1 MTDRIELVR
10 LLVPA
15 YKNLRDVVIP
25 WTSGVTLIGA
35 NGAGKTNL
43 LETMALLFGT
53 DETLDRSSDRLDL
66 VSAPG
71 LSAVVR
77 HDGANMP
84 LPMDDLRVAVR
95 EASKPSSLPAG
106 AARDMEW
113 HLATNPAEFDAA
125 AVAWSNAVVRYTLRR
140 VIRTPQGWRREF
152 TRELLNSDAP
162 DAVSLLTLP
171 DSSAVP
177 ARFQWLPASRTGEQ
191 IEEDLDSAWE
201 YASNPT
207 MLLAENLGD
216 VLPMREPEGGGEALW
231 WLQEMAAD
239 VATAELRL
247 TSPQVEVTPDP
258 SDFAGGVLCHL
269 TRDGETTTLGSSS
282 DHATIVRF
290 SAGQRR
296 WLDEALGRAADGLRS
311 FADLAQLYGV
321 MLHRLDDESFFAAV
335 MENLEADQR
344 VATEEYWDYES
355 FRDILASLETELR
368 AAADEMFQTTE
379 AHPVM
384 RMFLRSWLPAIA
396 AHRETIVVR
405 AFDEPEAHL
414 HPAAQRKVA
423 DALESLRLGGQNI
436 VVSTHSPVFV
446 EQPEWST
453 LRVAN
458 GRVTLVDP
466 TKSPARSQ
474 LARDLGVT
482 SGELLNGISWILVVE
497 GEHDRLVLDWAFG
510 DELRRLRV
518 AVVRMFGTENI
529 KATLELDFVQA
540 YLDVPMTVMLDNTSV
555 DRVTD
560 KRLGDKALTDEEFK
574 ARQLLKEAKARHKQL
589 DLIGLNRV
597 DIAAYLGERAIR
609 ATVPRFPGWSD
620 VLRRFAATGSRD
632 RFKEW
637 LMGQAGVD
645 LQAASAIEATL
656 RRMRELGE
664 PLADDL
670 PLKMNE
676 FLAKVQA
683 VVE

>member
-1 MTDRIELVR
+1 MTDQIELVR

-15 YKNLRDVVIP
+15 YKNLRDVVLP
-25 WTSGVTLIGA
+25 WTSGITLIGA

-53 DETLDRSSDRLDL
+53 DETLDRNSDRLDL
-66 VSAPG
+66 AVAPG

-77 HDGANMP
+77 HDKANMP
-84 LPMDDLRVAVR
+84 PPLDDLRVATR
-95 EASKPSSLPAG
+95 EASKPNSLPAD
-106 AARDMEW
+106 AIRDIDW
-113 HLATNPAEFDAA
+113 YLATNPAELDAA
-125 AVAWSNAVVRYTLRR
+125 AVAWSNAVVRYTLRW

-152 TRELLNSDAP
+152 TRELLNSDAL

-171 DSSAVP
+171 DASAVP
-177 ARFQWLPASRTGEQ
+177 ARFQWLPSSRTGEQ

-201 YASNPT
+201 YASKPT
-207 MLLAENLGD
+207 MLLAEKLGD
-216 VLPMREPEGGGEALW
+216 VLPMRSPEAGDASW

-247 TSPQVEVTPDP
+247 TSPEVEVTPDP
-258 SDFAGGVLCHL
+258 DNFAGGVLCHL
-269 TRDGETTTLGSSS
+269 VRHGHKTELGPSS

-290 SAGQRR
+290 SSGQRR
-296 WLDEALGRAADGLRS
+296 WLDEALGRSTDYLRS
-311 FADLAQLYGV
+311 FADLAKLYWV
-321 MLHRLDDESFFAAV
+321 MLHRLGEETFLAAV
-335 MENLEADQR
+335 TDNMEADQR
-344 VATEEYWDYES
+344 VEAEKYWDYES
-355 FRDILASLETELR
+355 FRDILASLESKLR
-368 AAADEMFQTTE
+368 AAADDVFQTTQ
-379 AHPVM
+379 ADLVAQMH
-384 RMFLRSWLPAIA
+384 LRAWLPAIA
-396 AHRETIVVR
+396 AHRETVMVR

-414 HPAAQRKVA
+414 HPRAQRKVA

-446 EQPEWST
+446 EQPECST
-453 LRVAN
+453 WRVAD
-458 GRVTLVDP
+458 GRVSLVDP
-466 TKSPARSQ
+466 TRRPARSQ

-497 GEHDRLVLDWAFG
+497 GEHDRVILDWAFG

-518 AVVRMFGTENI
+518 AVVRMFGTRNI
-529 KATLELDFVQA
+529 EATLDLDFVQA

-555 DRVTD
+555 HRVTD
-560 KRLGDKALTDEEFK
+560 KRLGDRALTEEEFK
-574 ARQLLKEAKARHKQL
+574 ARKLLQDAKARHKQI

-597 DIAAYLGERAIR
+597 DIVAYLGEEAIR
-609 ATVPRFPGWSD
+609 ATVPRFLGWSD
-620 VLRRFAATGSRD
+620 VLGRFAATGSRD

-670 PLKMNE
+670 PWKLKE